1 MSAVAPPLSLLH
13 HHRLCRLEVEK
24 TKNCR
29 SSSLHSTPQNSHF
42 SLSQQ
47 INSLC
52 QSNDLN
58 KALKLLQQEGKN
70 VERSSTDMVAAM
82 GLLLQ
87 ASGNK
92 KEIETGRK
100 VHELVCDST
109 RYKDDFYLNTSVI
122 TMYSSC
128 GFPLDSRIVFDQL
141 GVKDLCLWNA
151 LVSGYMRNELWFDA
165 VLVFC
170 EMLIVCECKP
180 DNFTFPC
187 VIKACGEIMDLG
199 LMQGVHGLGLKM
211 GLARD
216 VFVCNA
222 LISNY
227 GKFRLVVDAAR
238 VFENNEEKNLVSWN
252 SMISVF
258 SKNEFY
264 GHSLD
269 LFKRMLTSQEGIVPD
284 VATLVSVL
292 PVCAAEGNIEM
303 GRMIHCMAVKMELSK
318 EVKVINAL
326 VDMYAKCGYVT
337 EAQVTF
343 DKNDSR
349 NTVSWNSLIAAYS
362 RGGDVHQTFKI
373 LQKMQVASPSGANEV
388 TILNVLP
395 VCLQM
400 SELLSVRVLHA
411 YSLRHG
417 FQYNELVSNAFITAY
432 AKCGSSR
439 FAQNVFNCIE
449 NRTVSSWNALL
460 GGYAQNGD
468 PLKAIDMYLHMS
480 SFNLNPDW
488 FSISSLLLACA
499 ELKSLRYGKEV
510 HGFVLKNG
518 LVDDSHIRISLISL
532 YSRCGRPL
540 YAKFLFGGMEDRSL
554 VSWNAMISGYSQNGL
569 PNEAINLFRELVYEG
584 IEPHEIAITS
594 VLGACSQLSALRL
607 GKETH
612 CFALKTRLIDHMYV
626 GSSIIDMYAH
636 SGAIKLSQRVFE
648 HLKKR
653 DVASWTCL
661 IAGYGIH
668 GRGKE
673 ALNLFR
679 EMQMLGF
686 KPDAFTYIGILMACN
701 HMGLIEQGIRCLNE
715 MQVLHGVEPKL
726 EHYACVIDMLG
737 RSGRFTDAIE
747 LIEDMHVEPDAAI
760 WNSLLSSCRFR
771 GELHLG
777 KQFADK
783 LLELE
788 PYKAENYILLSNL
801 FAGSGKWDDVR
812 RVRLRMKKLGLKK
825 EDAGSSW
832 IEVEGKTYNFVAGD
846 KMFLE
851 SKEIQ
856 KIWTSLDVRINE
868 LGYVPDTSRYFMN

>member
-1 MSAVAPPLSLLH
+1 MSAVAPPLPLLH
-13 HHRLCRLEVEK
+13 HHSLCRLEVEK
-24 TKNCR
+24 PKNCKGT
-29 SSSLHSTPQNSHF
+29 SLHLTPENSHF
-42 SLSQQ
+42 SLPQQ

-58 KALKLLQQEGKN
+58 KALKLLQQEAKN
-70 VERSSTDMVAAM
+70 VERSSSDMVAAT

-92 KEIETGRK
+92 KEIEVGRK

-109 RYKDDFYLNTSVI
+109 LFKEDVFLNTSII
-122 TMYSSC
+122 TMYSNC
-128 GFPLDSRIVFDQL
+128 GFPLDSRIVFDQIS
-141 GVKDLCLWNA
+141 VKDLFLWNA
-151 LVSGYMRNELWFDA
+151 LVSGYVRNGLCFDA
-165 VLVFC
+165 LLVFC
-170 EMLIVCECKP
+170 EMLIVCGCKP

-199 LMQGVHGLGLKM
+199 LMQGVHGLGMKM

-227 GKFRLVVDAAR
+227 GKFGLVADAAR
-238 VFENNEEKNLVSWN
+238 VFENNANKNLVSWN

-258 SKNEFY
+258 SKTGLYE
-264 GHSLD
+264 GSLD
-269 LFKRMLTSQEGIVPD
+269 MFKRMLSSQEGMIPD
-284 VATLVSVL
+284 VASLVGVL
-292 PVCAAEGNIEM
+292 PVCAAEGEKEM
-303 GRMIHCMAVKMELSK
+303 GRMIHCVAVKLELSK
-318 EVKVINAL
+318 EVKVNNAL
-326 VDMYAKCGYVT
+326 VDMYAKCGCVT
-337 EAQVTF
+337 EARVLF

-349 NTVSWNSLIAAYS
+349 NIVSWNSLIAAYS
-362 RGGDVHQTFKI
+362 RDGDVRQTFSI
-373 LQKMQVASPSGANEV
+373 LQKMQVKTSFGANEV

-395 VCLQM
+395 VCLQR
-400 SELLSVRVLHA
+400 SELLSVRVLHS

-432 AKCGSSR
+432 AKCGSLR
-439 FAQNVFNCIE
+439 FARNVFNCIE

-460 GGYAQNGD
+460 GGYAQNGN
-468 PLKAIDMYLHMS
+468 PSKAIDMYLQMS
-480 SFNLNPDW
+480 SSDLDPDW
-488 FSISSLLLACA
+488 FSISSLLLACT

-510 HGFVLKNG
+510 HGFLLKNG
-518 LVDDSHIRISLISL
+518 LAADLYICVSLISL
-532 YSRCGRPL
+532 YNRCGRPL
-540 YAKFLFGGMEDRSL
+540 YAKHLFETMEDKSL

-569 PNEAINLFRELVYEG
+569 PSKAINLFRELVYEE
-584 IEPHEIAITS
+584 IQPHEIVITS

-612 CFALKTRLIDHMYV
+612 CFALKARLIDDLYV
-626 GSSIIDMYAH
+626 GCSIIDMYAH
-636 SGAIKLSQRVFE
+636 SGSIKQSQRVFE

-653 DVASWTCL
+653 DVASWSCL

-668 GRGKE
+668 GCGEE

-679 EMQMLGF
+679 EMQLLGF
-686 KPDAFTYIGILMACN
+686 KPDAYTYIGILMACD
-701 HMGLIEQGIRCLNE
+701 HMGLIEEGIKCLNE

-737 RSGRFTDAIE
+737 RAGRFTDAIE
-747 LIEDMHVEPDAAI
+747 LIEDMPVEPDAAI

-771 GELHLG
+771 GELDLG

-783 LLELE
+783 LLKLE
-788 PYKAENYILLSNL
+788 PNKAENYILLSNL

-812 RVRLRMKKLGLKK
+812 RVRLRMKELGLQKK
-825 EDAGSSW
+825 DAGSSW

-846 KMFLE
+846 KTFLE

-856 KIWTSLDVRINE
+856 EMWKSLDVRIKE
-868 LGYVPDTSRYFMN
+868 IGCAGYKLTTPMN

>member
-13 HHRLCRLEVEK
+13 HHLQVEK
-24 TKNCR
+24 PKNCK
-29 SSSLHSTPQNSHF
+29 STSPHLTPQNSHF
-42 SLSQQ
+42 SLPHQV
-47 INSLC
+47 NSLC
-52 QSNDLN
+52 QSNDLD
-58 KALKLLQQEGKN
+58 KALKLLQLEAKN
-70 VERSSTDMVAAM
+70 VERSSTHMVAAM

-100 VHELVCDST
+100 VHELVCASI
-109 RYKDDFYLNTSVI
+109 RYNDDFFLNTSVI
-122 TMYSSC
+122 TMYSNC
-128 GFPLDSRIVFDQL
+128 GFPLDSRVVFDQL
-141 GVKDLCLWNA
+141 SVKDLCLWNA
-151 LVSGYMRNELWFDA
+151 LVSGYVRNGLWFDA

-170 EMLIVCECKP
+170 EMLSACECKP

-187 VIKACGEIMDLG
+187 VIKACGEIMDLR

-211 GLARD
+211 GLTRD

-222 LISNY
+222 LVSSY
-227 GKFRLVVDAAR
+227 GKFGLVADAAR
-238 VFENNEEKNLVSWN
+238 VFENNAKKNLVSWN

-258 SKNEFY
+258 LKNGFY
-264 GHSLD
+264 ERSLD
-269 LFKRMLTSQEGIVPD
+269 LFRRMLTSEEGIVPD
-284 VATLVSVL
+284 VATLVSLL

-303 GRMIHCMAVKMELSK
+303 GRMIHCIAVKMELSK
-318 EVKVINAL
+318 EVKVNNAL

-337 EAQVTF
+337 EAQVIF

-362 RGGDVHQTFKI
+362 RGGDVCQTFKI
-373 LQKMQVASPSGANEV
+373 LQKMQVASPWGAADEV

-395 VCLQM
+395 VCSQS
-400 SELLSVRVLHA
+400 SELSSVRVLHA

-417 FQYNELVSNAFITAY
+417 FQYNELVCNAFITAY
-432 AKCGSSR
+432 AKCGSST
-439 FAQNVFNCIE
+439 FAQNVFSCIE
-449 NRTVSSWNALL
+449 NRTVTSWNALL

-468 PLKAIDMYLHMS
+468 PSKAIDIYLHMS

-510 HGFVLKNG
+510 HVFLLKNG
-518 LVDDSHIRISLISL
+518 LVSDSHICVSLISL
-532 YSRCGRPL
+532 YNRCGRPL
-540 YAKFLFGGMEDRSL
+540 CAKFLFGGMEDRSL
-554 VSWNAMISGYSQNGL
+554 VSWNAMISGYSQNRL
-569 PNEAINLFRELVYEG
+569 PNEAINLFRELVYAG
-584 IEPHEIAITS
+584 IQPHEIAITS

-612 CFALKTRLIDHMYV
+612 CFALKSCLMDDMYV
-626 GSSIIDMYAH
+626 GSCIIDMYSH
-636 SGAIKLSQRVFE
+636 SGSIKQSQRVFE

-661 IAGYGIH
+661 ISGYGIH

-686 KPDAFTYIGILMACN
+686 KPDAFTYIGVLMACN
-701 HMGLIEQGIRCLNE
+701 HMGLIEEGMKCLNE

-737 RSGRFTDAIE
+737 RAGRFTDAIK
-747 LIEDMHVEPDAAI
+747 LIQDMHVEPDAAI

-777 KQFADK
+777 KQFGDK
-783 LLELE
+783 LLQLE
-788 PYKAENYILLSNL
+788 PNKPENYILLSNL
-801 FAGSGKWDDVR
+801 FAGFGKWDDVR
-812 RVRLRMKKLGLKK
+812 RIRLKMKKLGLEK

-846 KMFLE
+846 KTFLVE
-851 SKEIQ
+851 SKQIQ
-856 KIWTSLDVRINE
+856 QMWTSLNVRINE
-868 LGYVPDTSRYFMN
+868 IGYVA